1 MQRAMKLPDERFDA
15 RMAATKRVGWTTL
28 TWGLLVFEV
37 LLPIGLLGLYA
48 FRLTSHSVRH
58 SVEANNLSTATMT
71 AEFLSLELERGIN
84 IARAFAALPGMV
96 EAVDLRDTDAAR
108 AEEEV
113 RARLRTL
120 VESYPHVDRS
130 FVTDPHGVLW
140 SDYPH
145 APESLGKNFSHRDWY
160 RGLSRVWEPY
170 ISEVYQRHAD
180 PKPLVVAIAV
190 PIRRAQQVR
199 GALVYQHRL
208 DGITEWLKQ
217 IQVGGSGH
225 AFVIDAAG
233 TVVAHPQLNLQG
245 GQSDEY
251 AALAP
256 IREAL
261 RGRPHTAEYLDP
273 LARRTMVAAF
283 MPVSVGGER
292 RWVVVAEQPI
302 DEAYAPLRRLGVNIG
317 LAAGILGVAA
327 LVMVVG
333 LGRISERNRRLQSA
347 KEAAEAADRAKSAF
361 LLTMSHELRTP
372 LNAIIGYSEMLQEE
386 AEDLGQED
394 FTPDLQKI
402 NAAGK
407 HLLALINDILDLS
420 KVEAGKMDLYLETFD
435 LADMLQDVATTVH
448 PLVEK
453 NTNTLVV
460 QCADTLGSM
469 RADLTKVRQTLFNL
483 LSNACKVTKQG
494 TIGLTVSRQAID
506 GVDWITFRVSDTGI
520 GISSEQMAK
529 LFQAFSQAEAS
540 TARQFG
546 GTGLGLAITR
556 KFCQL
561 MGGDVAVASEG
572 LGKGATFTIRLP
584 AEVAAPK
591 ATAGA

>member
-1 MQRAMKLPDERFDA
+1 
-15 RMAATKRVGWTTL
+15 MAAWQYLPSLRWAMMVKIDTEEAFAPILKQRNTVFIVGGITLLCVVAGALIVARSISKPIVSLTRVVRFMSGGDL
-28 TWGLLVFEV
+28 QQEV
-37 LLPIGLLGLYA
+37 PVGRHDEIGELSQA
-48 FRLTSHSVRH
+48 F
-58 SVEANNLSTATMT
+58 NKMT
-71 AEFLSLELERGIN
+71 ADLRQIYETIEDTVRVRTQELHQSNEALER
-84 IARAFAALPGMV
+84 AR
-96 EAVDLRDTDAAR
+96 
-108 AEEEV
+108 
-113 RARLRTL
+113 
-120 VESYPHVDRS
+120 
-130 FVTDPHGVLW
+130 
-140 SDYPH
+140 
-145 APESLGKNFSHRDWY
+145 
-160 RGLSRVWEPY
+160 
-170 ISEVYQRHAD
+170 
-180 PKPLVVAIAV
+180 
-190 PIRRAQQVR
+190 
-199 GALVYQHRL
+199 
-208 DGITEWLKQ
+208 
-217 IQVGGSGH
+217 
-225 AFVIDAAG
+225 
-233 TVVAHPQLNLQG
+233 
-245 GQSDEY
+245 
-251 AALAP
+251 
-256 IREAL
+256 
-261 RGRPHTAEYLDP
+261 
-273 LARRTMVAAF
+273 
-283 MPVSVGGER
+283 
-292 RWVVVAEQPI
+292 
-302 DEAYAPLRRLGVNIG
+302 
-317 LAAGILGVAA
+317 
-327 LVMVVG
+327 
-333 LGRISERNRRLQSA
+333 
-347 KEAAEAADRAKSAF
+347 KEAEAANQTKSAF
-361 LLTMSHELRTP
+361 LANMSHELRTP

-453 NTNTLVV
+453 NANTLVV

-494 TIGLTVSRQAID
+494 TIGLTVSRQAVD

-561 MGGDVAVASEG
+561 MGGDVAVESEG